1 MIRYLVLF
9 GPEIY
14 NASYYRIR
22 YLISQKIGITYV
34 SSHNYERIKADSY
47 DSLPNV
53 MICIKSVFN
62 KNQNHYY
69 YYYYNIFLGKY
80 SYKSSKNYNYK

>member
-34 SSHNYERIKADSY
+34 SSHNYERIKADSF
-47 DSLPNV
+47 DSLPYV

-62 KNQNHYY
+62 KKQNHYY
-69 YYYYNIFLGKY
+69 YHYNIFLGKY
-80 SYKSSKNYNYK
+80 SYKPSKNYNYK